1 MANKKNDGLITPEAI
16 RAIQNMHGPYD
27 YSKTQAA
34 MDEAHKR
41 TQESLRHLKH
51 PAGAPFAEVYE
62 RIMQD
67 PEMQEINQA
76 VAKKVQEFID
86 SCGQLPSARELIDF
100 VLGQYDLQLPEDL
113 PVSYDTLARL
123 FPEFK
128 DLWEKRRS

>member
-1 MANKKNDGLITPEAI
+1 MTKKKSDGLITPEAI

-27 YSKTQAA
+27 YSKTQASL
-34 MDEAHKR
+34 DEAHKR
-41 TQESLRHLKH
+41 TQEALRELKH
-51 PAGAPFAEVYE
+51 PAGVPFVEVYE

-76 VAKKVQEFID
+76 VAEKVQEFID

-100 VLGQYDLQLPEDL
+100 VLGQYDLQLPEDF
-113 PVSYDTLARL
+113 PVSHDTLDRL

-128 DLWEKRRS
+128 DLWEKWRA